1 MDFSTLDWSIII
13 GFFALSLGIGIWV
26 SKKSGESTSNFF
38 VAGRNMPWWLL
49 GVSMVATTFAADTP
63 LLVTEIVRENGV
75 SGNWV
80 WWAFLLTGLLTTFVY
95 ARLWRRAG
103 LLTDLEF
110 YEIRYSGPPASFL
123 RGFRAVYL
131 GLIFNIAVLGT
142 VCLAGVK
149 LGWVLLGLEPW
160 ETLSLAAVVTLVYSA
175 LGGLRAVILTD
186 LFQFAMAM
194 VGSVWAALY
203 LLDLPEVGGLDAL
216 LAQPAVASQMPFL
229 PSLADRETWLT
240 LLVLPLA
247 VQWWSTWYPG
257 NEPGGGGYV
266 AQRILASKNEKHA
279 TAASLFFNV
288 AHIALRPWPWILI
301 AFASL
306 AIFPDLTSL
315 QATFPDMPPNKV
327 KQDIAYAAM
336 LWYLPVGLS
345 GLIVASL
352 IAAFMSTLSTHLNW
366 GASYLTNDVYK
377 RFIKPNASE
386 KEQVWFGRL
395 STVAIM
401 ILAGVYALYLQSAKQ
416 AFDIIL
422 LIRAGT
428 GLIYILRWFWWRI
441 NAWSEIVAMAASFIV
456 AILFQQIELV
466 ENNEKLET
474 AVELVAAVGITTAA
488 WVLATFLT
496 RPTSRPVLE
505 AFVARIRPE
514 GPGWKGYGSSG
525 NWGLI
530 PSQIIAMIAGTCGV
544 YAILFA
550 TGFALYGDWLNMVI
564 ATGVAALGG
573 LLVYRYGFQN

>member
-13 GFFALSLGIGIWV
+13 GFFVVSLGIGLWV
-26 SKKSGESTSNFF
+26 AKKSGESASSFF

-63 LLVTEIVRENGV
+63 LLVTQIVRENGV
-75 SGNWV
+75 GGNWV

-142 VCLAGVK
+142 VCLAAVK

-160 ETLSLAAVVTLVYSA
+160 ETLSLAAFVTIIYSA

-194 VGSVWAALY
+194 AGSIWAAIH
-203 LLDLPEVGGLDAL
+203 LLDLPEVGGLTQL
-216 LAQPAVASQMPFL
+216 LEQPQVASQTAFL
-229 PSLADRETWLT
+229 PSFSDRETWLT

-279 TAASLFFNV
+279 TGASLFFNV

-306 AIFPDLTSL
+306 AIFPDLESL
-315 QATFPDMPPNKV
+315 RTAFPAMDPDKI
-327 KQDIAYAAM
+327 KHDIAYAAM
-336 LWYLPVGLS
+336 LRYLPAGLG
-345 GLIVASL
+345 GLVVASL

-377 RFIKPNASE
+377 RFIKPDASE
-386 KEQVWFGRL
+386 KEQVWFGRI

-401 ILAGVYALYLQSAKQ
+401 VLAALYALYLQSAKQ

-422 LIRAGT
+422 LIGAGT

-441 NAWSEIVAMAASFIV
+441 NAWSEIVAMAASLVV
-456 AILFQQIELV
+456 AIIFQHVHLV
-466 ENNEKLET
+466 EGNEKMET
-474 AVELVAAVGITTAA
+474 AVELVAAVGITTLA
-488 WVLATFLT
+488 WLLATFLT
-496 RPTSRPVLE
+496 RPTARPVLE
-505 AFVARIRPE
+505 AFVERIRPD
-514 GPGWKGYGSSG
+514 GPGWKGFGATG
-525 NWGLI
+525 KWGPI
-530 PSQIIAMIAGTCGV
+530 PAQIIAMIAGAFGI
-544 YAILFA
+544 YAALFA
-550 TGFALYGDWLNMVI
+550 TGFALYGEVVNMAI
-564 ATGVAALGG
+564 AVVVALLGG
-573 LLVYRYGFQN
+573 TLVYRFGFRR